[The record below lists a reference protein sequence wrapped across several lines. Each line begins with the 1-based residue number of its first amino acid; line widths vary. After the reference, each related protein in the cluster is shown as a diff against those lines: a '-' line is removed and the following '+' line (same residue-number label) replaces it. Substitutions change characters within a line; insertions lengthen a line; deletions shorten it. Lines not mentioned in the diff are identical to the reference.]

1 MAGILSCGVSQC
13 PSLYVLYSYD
23 IYCTPLTTGE
33 GEEHQEV
40 EETKFTN
47 IENHPAQRDL
57 EGTEVRVDREDVDQ
71 LQGGEDVGG
80 SKQALQSSVKSDQ
93 EQQRLPFTSE
103 ISVGSQVSHFSLGR
117 LIVLIP
123 KVDSNCT

>member
-40 EETKFTN
+40 EKTKFTN
-47 IENHPAQRDL
+47 IENHPAQGDL
-57 EGTEVRVDREDVDQ
+57 EGPEVRVDREYVDQ
-71 LQGGEDVGG
+71 LEGGEDVGG
-80 SKQALQSSVKSDQ
+80 SEQALNV
-93 EQQRLPFTSE
+93 RLLKETR
-103 ISVGSQVSHFSLGR
+103 SQPARDGQNRPTYILW
-117 LIVLIP
+117 P
-123 KVDSNCT
+123 